1 MRFAFLT
8 SNIGLY
14 TDSIN
19 AYWVAP
25 QALFQNRKI
34 KSSKTG
40 LVFRESTNKQ
50 KNTHKR
56 LQFAKQNEFGIIHYM
71 KKVIYEL
78 IEEHHYL
85 DNIVNFMEEKTF
97 KENYEVLNPFFLYT
111 LYFAFIYHIQIGLWK
126 MNEIL
131 MAKVQTRGRSSLQGK
146 AAWKERMTEATE
158 TQKRE
163 AQAMCVWIWATEES
177 E

>member
-1 MRFAFLT
+1 
-8 SNIGLY
+8 
-14 TDSIN
+14 
-19 AYWVAP
+19 
-25 QALFQNRKI
+25 
-34 KSSKTG
+34 
-40 LVFRESTNKQ
+40 
-50 KNTHKR
+50 
-56 LQFAKQNEFGIIHYM
+56 M

-131 MAKVQTRGRSSLQGK
+131 MAKV
-146 AAWKERMTEATE
+146 
-158 TQKRE
+158 
-163 AQAMCVWIWATEES
+163 
-177 E
+177 